1 MYSPVRIVRQ
11 AARYLPAH
19 GAQSTAYLRFVQKMW
34 QMALCCALLFG
45 AHSARCAVTPE
56 AFLGS
61 AFNNTLPAPQALFLA
76 ADVRARVERALGHR
90 TPLLR
95 VRYWRRGPRTVW
107 ILDEIGKEQPITTG
121 IQIDSGRI
129 NQVRVLKYRESRGA
143 EVQRESFTAQFRD
156 ARLRG
161 EDMLDRRIDGIT
173 GATLSVRA
181 LTRQAR
187 VALILHASLPAEL
200 ESHPPLA
207 QPQQALP
214 LRSALQPSLPQ
225 K

>member
-1 MYSPVRIVRQ
+1 MHSPSQTVRCMEIR
-11 AARYLPAH
+11 ARAH
-19 GAQSTAYLRFVQKMW
+19 GARSMNGLRLARRICKLT
-34 QMALCCALLFG
+34 LCCVLLFG
-45 AHSARCAVTPE
+45 AHAARCAVTPE
-56 AFLGS
+56 AFLRA
-61 AFNNTLPAPQALFLA
+61 AFDDTLPAPQALFLA
-76 ADVRARVERALGHR
+76 ADVRARVERVLGHR

-143 EVQRESFTAQFRD
+143 EVQRESFTAQFRE
-156 ARLRG
+156 ARLVD

-173 GATLSVRA
+173 GATMSVRA

-187 VALILHASLPAEL
+187 MALVLHASLPAEAG
-200 ESHPPLA
+200 A
-207 QPQQALP
+207 QAVHAQMQRP
-214 LRSALQPSLPQ
+214 
-225 K
+225 